1 MLPEQSEASFQMKK
15 KIVTGK
21 ESKVRA
27 LATLWIRKECGK
39 KKEETENCQP
49 IRERQVVTVHTAG
62 QKWFERKTNS

>member
-1 MLPEQSEASFQMKK
+1 MLLQHYESEKN
-15 KIVTGK
+15 V
-21 ESKVRA
+21 E
-27 LATLWIRKECGK
+27 K